1 MSDEM
6 KTIMES
12 WKKSIKEYTPDHE
25 KRKEDLLAP
34 LKQKAQDKASRHI
47 AKTVAGERPSG
58 KVYPGT
64 DQGEQDVRGM
74 LELQKDIEN
83 AMETLGTDRPEDIPY
98 ELAKEFAFQL
108 AGYGVVAGGAKAYP
122 HLEKWFKL
130 YIKKYPFV
138 LTKKG
143 DPAPRWVKKFL
154 SALTTTADDLP
165 DAVRILKSKTYLAK
179 DIFEETNK

>member
-12 WKKSIKEYTPDHE
+12 WKKSIKEYTPDHK

-34 LKQKAQDKASRHI
+34 LKQKAKDKASRHI

-64 DQGEQDVRGM
+64 DQGEQDVRAM

-83 AMETLGTDRPEDIPY
+83 AMETLGADKPEEIRY
-98 ELAKEFAFQL
+98 ELAKEFALQL
-108 AGYGVVAGGAKAYP
+108 AGYGVVKTGAKLYP
-122 HLEKWFKL
+122 ALEKWFKI
-130 YIKKYPFV
+130 YI
-138 LTKKG
+138 
-143 DPAPRWVKKFL
+143 W
-154 SALTTTADDLP
+154 
-165 DAVRILKSKTYLAK
+165 
-179 DIFEETNK
+179 